1 MRIFVAICIASC
13 TAFAVAREV
22 PVEPSADF
30 EKTFARVRKE
40 MKAGEPIEFVFE
52 DGIHVLRSC
61 IVLKPS
67 DTGLVFRARH
77 PGKAVLVGGVSLKG
91 SDFKPVS
98 AANAPKGL
106 PETARGKVR
115 AWNVPTDLCK
125 SLGRIW
131 DGEPILLVDLGVRP
145 MARWPNDGYV
155 RIPGSGAGKNTNHLM
170 LFDKRMGTW
179 CDGVVSRL
187 KKAKGLRGGED
198 ALDLDDESPAESETL
213 EENLSDDERPG
224 NVLGYFGM
232 TGAYTSG
239 GSRGFFTSE
248 LGMPTIKFRGRPGV
262 GCSVWFYGMMEELD
276 EPGEWCYDRFDN
288 RLVIWPDERLTD
300 ASSVLVATRTDGFI
314 AFNGANRIV
323 VEGLA
328 FAALCGGR
336 VALDIGRSEHCRVEG
351 CRFVGLGG
359 RVIDIQGR
367 FNRVQSCD
375 FVDIYGNCI
384 HLSGGDR
391 VTQLPGSNV
400 VDNCFFERPC
410 AKRGGF
416 SDGAINMDGVDN
428 TVSHCLIR
436 NTREHAMEWGGY
448 GCVVEYCR
456 MYNANLEFRDS
467 GVVYAPGGLRSYG
480 CHFRYNDISG
490 SPGQSHGIYP
500 DDCSSGHRIYGNVVR
515 NVGWGA
521 IFLGGG
527 RDNVIS
533 NNVVLHFGC
542 MGLHNDNRGLFWP
555 SWEGDVARF
564 RKVEIPYLGLDKPN
578 SAFARRFPRILN
590 WEKDGKLVYGN
601 VDNEWV
607 NNVVFDGQ
615 QTQDQVCLNKFI
627 PLDRQVSKGNLGIGY
642 WKKPWNGVWRF
653 GGFKLVDVTDR
664 RDKVFRRIPQSRTV
678 KNNQG
683 FDYYV
688 YDKGDFNL
696 AEDSV
701 ILKEC
706 PGFVPIP
713 WDRIGLYKD
722 KWRAVLPEETCQLRR
737 KEAGR

>member
-1 MRIFVAICIASC
+1 MGGMKILAAICAASC

-67 DTGLVFRARH
+67 DTGIVFRARH

-131 DGEPILLVDLGVRP
+131 DGEPILLVDLGLRP

-155 RIPGSGAGKNTNHLM
+155 RIPGSGAGKNANHLM

-187 KKAKGLRGGED
+187 KKAKDICGGEGV
-198 ALDLDDESPAESETL
+198 LGLDDESPAEDETL
-213 EENLSDDERPG
+213 EEKLADNERPG
-224 NVLGYFGM
+224 NALGFFGM
-232 TGAYTSG
+232 TGAYESNG
-239 GSRGFFTSE
+239 ECGYFTSE
-248 LGMPTIKFRGRPGV
+248 LGMPTIKFNNRPGA
-262 GCSVWFYGMMEELD
+262 GSSVYFYGMMEELD
-276 EPGEWCYDRFDN
+276 EPGEWCYDRIGH
-288 RLVIWPDERLTD
+288 RLVVWPDERLTD

-314 AFNGANRIV
+314 RFDGASEVV
-323 VEGLA
+323 VEGLT
-328 FAALCGGR
+328 FAALARGS
-336 VALDIGRSEHCRVEG
+336 VALDLGRSERCRIEG
-351 CRFVGLGG
+351 CQFVGLGG
-359 RVIDIQGR
+359 RVIDIRGR

-375 FVDIYGNCI
+375 FVDICDNCI
-384 HLSGGDR
+384 RLSGGDP
-391 VTQLPGSNV
+391 VTQTPGSNV

-410 AKRGGF
+410 AKRRGC
-416 SDGAINMDGVDN
+416 SEGAISMDGVDN
-428 TVSHCLIR
+428 VVSHCLIR
-436 NTREHAMEWGGY
+436 NVREHAMNWGGY

-456 MYNANLEFRDS
+456 MYDANTEFRDS
-467 GVVYAPGGLRSYG
+467 GVAYVAGYPMSYG
-480 CHFRYNDISG
+480 CQFRYNDISG

-500 DDCSSGHRIYGNVVR
+500 DDCTSGHLIYGNVVR

-533 NNVVLHFGC
+533 NNVVLHFGS

-555 SWEGDVARF
+555 AWEGNVGHF
-564 RKVEIPYLGLDKPN
+564 REKVVPMLGLDKSG
-578 SAFARRFPRILN
+578 SAVARRFPKLAK

-607 NNVVFDGQ
+607 NNVVIDGQ
-615 QTQDQVCLNKFI
+615 QTQDQVCLDKFI
-627 PLDRQVSKGNLGIGY
+627 PLDRQVSRGNLGIGLAR
-642 WKKPWNGVWRF
+642 KPANGVWRF
-653 GGFKLVDVTDR
+653 GGFKLVDATESRDR
-664 RDKVFRRIPQSRTV
+664 VFHRLPKW
-678 KNNQG
+678 KNVPNKKG
-683 FDYYV
+683 FDFFV

-696 AEDSV
+696 AEDS
-701 ILKEC
+701 IIPKEC

-713 WDRIGLYKD
+713 WDKIGLYKD
-722 KWRAVLPEETCQLRR
+722 KWRAVLPEETCQL
-737 KEAGR
+737 K